1 MVKNTVIDLLVSYS
15 KNNKL
20 PDVEW
25 DSNSTIGMACDNI
38 RKVSINNGCRVNKI
52 YKSNSTNNTPISDH
66 LTTNIEILDEV
77 ANKLA
82 ERISNSLSI
91 LHGMKRIVST
101 LTTEANK
108 RKDKLLT
115 SDPTTSKYLNKKNNA
130 VISFNTVPWE
140 HLSVVDSEAGILD
153 YATEVLGFNP
163 SENTYMA
170 TRIYSGKLPLYHTD
184 KLYVDSPITSVEAKI
199 RFSQQLQS
207 VINLDK
213 QHIDN
218 AVDVICDKNKFTN
231 IAKNISRIM
240 TDTVSIEN
248 VIYALSFVKIFGSIV
263 KEYSKQNLLLSDKSI
278 ANLNNNISIINEYV
292 RGAAFYA
299 EQHRR
304 TTFANTLIFANR
316 LVNGDNWDEYLENGG
331 TKLDLEHHIQVM
343 YGKFPIGNTGIT
355 INEVLDKRETVKNFT
370 QLNDTQI
377 QNTLTK
383 KINEYTKSAL
393 ESVVGSYFV
402 NDAQM
407 NKIVY
412 DKNLADRISFH
423 ADNMLANKTS
433 YEETIYSILF
443 DIKYRD
449 GFTKELYDKLELAF
463 KDTVCSKK
471 DVDVDDI
478 AVAKAKV
485 ISDIV
490 NDFMVKNF
498 IKNN

>member
-52 YKSNSTNNTPISDH
+52 YKTNSTNSIPVSDH

-77 ANKLA
+77 ANKLT
-82 ERISNSLSI
+82 ERISNSLST

-101 LTTEANK
+101 LATEANK

-115 SDPTTSKYLNKKNNA
+115 SDPITSKYLNKKNNA

-140 HLSVVDSEAGILD
+140 HLSVVDNEAGILD

-278 ANLNNNISIINEYV
+278 ANLNNNISIVNEYV

-355 INEVLDKRETVKNFT
+355 INEVLDKRETVKNFI

-383 KINEYTKSAL
+383 KINEYTKAAL